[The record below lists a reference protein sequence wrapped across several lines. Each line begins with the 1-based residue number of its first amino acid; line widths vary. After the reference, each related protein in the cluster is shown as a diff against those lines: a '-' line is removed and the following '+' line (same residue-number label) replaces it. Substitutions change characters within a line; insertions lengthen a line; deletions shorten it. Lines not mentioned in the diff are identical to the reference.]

1 MEIYELAITDEES
14 RNYHNFYSKLST
26 LKFVDWVKAYMN
38 TVVYVVLICTV
49 LSLFSENLL
58 LMYWYNTN
66 VLVKIISV
74 LAIFIISALQR
85 SRNIQM
91 RAMFQKY
98 FINNIPQ
105 EFLSGGIQLKKIKV
119 SKNSLKVYY
128 RRFHTQDFK

>member
-66 VLVKIISV
+66 ILVKIISV

-85 SRNIQM
+85 ARKIQM

-98 FINNIPQ
+98 FINNVPQ
-105 EFLSGGIQLKKIKV
+105 EFLDGKVQLKKVKV
-119 SKNSLKVYY
+119 QGNRLLVYY
-128 RRFHTQDFK
+128 RRFND

>member
-66 VLVKIISV
+66 ILVKIISV
-74 LAIFIISALQR
+74 LAIFIFSALQR

-91 RAMFQKY
+91 
-98 FINNIPQ
+98 
-105 EFLSGGIQLKKIKV
+105 
-119 SKNSLKVYY
+119 
-128 RRFHTQDFK
+128 

>member
-14 RNYHNFYSKLST
+14 RNYHNFYSKLSA

-66 VLVKIISV
+66 ILVKIISV

-98 FINNIPQ
+98 FINNVPQ
-105 EFLSGGIQLKKIKV
+105 EFLDGKVQLKKVKV
-119 SKNSLKVYY
+119 QGNRLLVYY
-128 RRFHTQDFK
+128 RRFND